1 MAEILNIC
9 VMLGGPSFEREVSLK
24 SGAAVVEALR
34 YLGHRVIEL
43 DPVDGKFQLS
53 SEVDVVFLALHGA
66 FGEDGTVQKELDELG
81 VPYTGCS
88 AEVSRLAFNKI
99 HTKRICEQHGLITA
113 KDQIIKDTNAE
124 IPIGL
129 SFPLVLKPTMQ
140 GSSIGL
146 EFVETAS
153 AWSKALYNA
162 MKFGGP
168 VLVEEKIVG
177 REITVG
183 VLGGESLPLVEIIPK
198 KGDYDYSN
206 KYTAGATDYICPAQ
220 FSESVT
226 CRIKTAAERALM
238 VLGGGNC
245 ARVDFIVREDGEPIL
260 LEVNTLPGMTSTSLL
275 PRAAQAAGL
284 SFIELCQRLVDLAL
298 EPVKQLTQTEPI

>member
-1 MAEILNIC
+1 MADILNIC
-9 VMLGGPSFEREVSLK
+9 VMLGGPSSERDVSLK

-34 YLGHRVIEL
+34 HLGHQVIEL

-53 SEVDVVFLALHGA
+53 SNVDVVFLALHGS

-99 HTKRICEQHGLITA
+99 FTKRICEKHGLVTA
-113 KDQIIKDTNAE
+113 KDQVIKDADAA

-129 SFPLVLKPTMQ
+129 SLPLVLKPIMQ

-153 AWSKALYNA
+153 DWSNALFNA

-183 VLGGESLPLVEIIPK
+183 ILGGESLPLVEIIPK
-198 KGDYDYSN
+198 EGDYDYTN
-206 KYTAGATDYICPAQ
+206 KYTAGATNYICPAQ
-220 FSESVT
+220 FKESVT
-226 CRIKTAAERALM
+226 RRIKSVAEQSLIA
-238 VLGGGNC
+238 LGGGNC
-245 ARVDFIVREDGEPIL
+245 ARVDFIVREDGEPVL
-260 LEVNTLPGMTSTSLL
+260 LEVNTLPGMTATSLL
-275 PRAAQAAGL
+275 PRAAQEAGMN
-284 SFIELCQRLVDLAL
+284 FIELCQRLVDLAL
-298 EPVKQLTQTEPI
+298 DPVKQLTQTKPI

>member
-1 MAEILNIC
+1 MIENLNVC
-9 VMLGGPSFEREVSLK
+9 VMLGGPSCERDVSLK

-53 SEVDVVFLALHGA
+53 SAVDVVFLALHGA

-99 HTKRICEQHGLITA
+99 HTKRMCEKHGLITA
-113 KDQIIKDTNAE
+113 KDQIIKDADAG

-129 SFPLVLKPTMQ
+129 SLPLVLKPTMQ

-146 EFVETAS
+146 EFVETATT
-153 AWSKALYNA
+153 WSNALYNA
-162 MKFGGP
+162 MEFGGP

-183 VLGGESLPLVEIIPK
+183 ILGGESLPLVEIIPK
-198 KGDYDYSN
+198 EGGYDYTN
-206 KYTAGATDYICPAQ
+206 KYTSGATDYICPAQ
-220 FSESVT
+220 FTESET
-226 CRIKTAAERALM
+226 RRIKSAAERSLM
-238 VLGGGNC
+238 ALGGGNC
-245 ARVDFIVREDGEPIL
+245 ARVDFIVREDGEPVL

-275 PRAAQAAGL
+275 PRAAQEAGL
-284 SFIELCQRLVDLAL
+284 NFNELCQRLVDLAL
-298 EPVKQLTQTEPI
+298 EPVKQLAQTEPI